1 MHRFSSIGSA
11 VCLLLATPSP
21 ALALEHGGSTAR
33 LMLWHCSDEPLEG
46 TGFPG
51 CSATG
56 KAMRIEMG
64 GSYLSIE
71 DVQTGGAAAPADPRA
86 LAIEKGAIF
95 LAWVAPG
102 DGQGAY
108 LLYAYDALN
117 HQILS
122 KAVTVE
128 EGTDP
133 PDAAAVAF
141 LYRNMLGTSLY
152 ADLDSIESDTDLW
165 GLVFPENKVAT
176 VKQVVG
182 LESPPAEPEPPR
194 VHLGLGY
201 ALRAYPTARNIWHAI
216 NMSLSVLAAPL
227 VELAFDLD
235 ITPAATKLGKIEG
248 VRLDLHV
255 VSFMAGVRLRA
266 VEVGHFSLLPGAG
279 LSLGASIARIKG
291 GEIEGVDGKTRETYI
306 HGSAWTSVLFRFML
320 HRNVGF
326 ALELGAE
333 VLFNYMDFEI
343 GPEGPRINGLGRWGL
358 FSRFGLVFAL

>member
-1 MHRFSSIGSA
+1 
-11 VCLLLATPSP
+11 
-21 ALALEHGGSTAR
+21 
-33 LMLWHCSDEPLEG
+33 MLWHCSDEPLEG

-51 CSATG
+51 CTATG

-64 GSYLSIE
+64 GSTLRIE
-71 DVQTGGAAAPADPRA
+71 DVDTGGGAAPADPRTMA
-86 LAIEKGAIF
+86 LESGAIF

-122 KAVTVE
+122 KAVTVD
-128 EGTDP
+128 EGAEP

-152 ADLDSIESDTDLW
+152 ADLDSIESDTELW

-182 LESPPAEPEPPR
+182 LESPPPPPEPPR
-194 VHLGLGY
+194 VHLGVGY
-201 ALRAYPTARNIWHAI
+201 SLRAYPLTEEYIWHAV
-216 NMSLSVLAAPL
+216 NMALAVRAAPI

-235 ITPAATKLGKIEG
+235 VTPAATSLASQDN
-248 VRLDLHV
+248 VDVALHI
-255 VSFMAGVRLRA
+255 VSLMAGVRLRA
-266 VEVGHFSLLPGAG
+266 VEVGHFSLLPGVG
-279 LSLGASIARIKG
+279 VSLGATISNIVRG
-291 GEIEGVDGKTRETYI
+291 GEFTDTGGETRGTYI
-306 HGSAWTSVLFRFML
+306 DGSAWLSGLFRFML
-320 HRNVGF
+320 HRHVGF
-326 ALELGAE
+326 TFELGAQ
-333 VLFNYMDFEI
+333 VLFINRDFEVTTD
-343 GPEGPRINGLGRWGL
+343 GEEGGGVIRGLRYVGL

>member
-1 MHRFSSIGSA
+1 
-11 VCLLLATPSP
+11 
-21 ALALEHGGSTAR
+21 
-33 LMLWHCSDEPLEG
+33 MLWHCSDEPLEG

-51 CSATG
+51 CTATG
-56 KAMRIEMG
+56 EAMRIEMG
-64 GSYLSIE
+64 GSALRIE
-71 DVQTGGAAAPADPRA
+71 DVDTGGAAAPADPRA
-86 LAIEKGAIF
+86 MALESGAIF

-122 KAVTVE
+122 KAVTVD
-128 EGTDP
+128 EGAEP

-152 ADLDSIESDTDLW
+152 ADLDSIESDTELW

-176 VKQVVG
+176 VKEVVG
-182 LESPPAEPEPPR
+182 LESPPPPPEPPR
-194 VHLGLGY
+194 VHLGVGY
-201 ALRAYPTARNIWHAI
+201 ALRANLGPRLRDYSYSENIWHAI
-216 NMSLSVLAAPL
+216 SMVLNVRATSL

-235 ITPAATKLGKIEG
+235 ITPAGTRLGSKDSPS
-248 VRLDLHV
+248 VALHV
-255 VSFMAGVRLRA
+255 VSFMVGARLRA

-279 LSLGASIARIKG
+279 VGLGAIISKVG
-291 GEIEGVDGKTRETYI
+291 NGEIEGEDRKTFV
-306 HGSAWTSVLFRFML
+306 HGSGWVSALFRFML

-326 ALELGAE
+326 TLDLGAE
-333 VLFNYMDFEI
+333 VLFNTTKFEI
-343 GPEGPRINGLGRWGL
+343 GENGEKLGGVGLFGL